1 MISDRSDL
9 VCGLV
14 TAADGLHDA
23 CGALAGAI
31 ACIGNGNGDTVQ
43 IKDVLLGAD
52 SHDNGIVTVT
62 NNTSYEYQLQSFTY
76 AGAPTDYKV
85 IENGEIE
92 PGASIFGA
100 IVISAETP
108 VTVVVNGTPTS
119 VNIPANGVVFYCFA
133 VKEAGDFNVVIDPA
147 G

>member
-1 MISDRSDL
+1 MVGGFGVLSGKYVRSDL
-9 VCGLV
+9 VCSLV
-14 TAADGLHDA
+14 AATDSFHD
-23 CGALAGAI
+23 
-31 ACIGNGNGDTVQ
+31 
-43 IKDVLLGAD
+43 
-52 SHDNGIVTVT
+52 
-62 NNTSYEYQLQSFTY
+62 

-119 VNIPANGVVFYCFA
+119 VNIPAGGVVFYCFA
-133 VKEAGDFNVVIDPA
+133 VKEGGEFNVVINPA
-147 G
+147 A